1 MKQFK
6 TITITLIFL
15 FTASTVSCYAES
27 SELRKLM
34 NKVFKCEQENATQ
47 KDMASMVELAHK
59 VIEKNPKETG
69 AAYYYLGEIYA
80 RTNSEKVRD
89 YEKAMDCLQ
98 KSLHALGPKNKLRSF
113 AHYNIGL
120 LYYQGKGMEQN
131 YDSAFVHF
139 EKAQELN
146 KSLIAGYA
154 EMIEFGLG
162 TNKDPGYALTCYEEG
177 ISAGEDLYEKAYA
190 LRYVIQHM
198 INNDLN
204 EEAYKNYQMYIITR
218 SAKNDEKGSLK
229 YLKASSDAG
238 FAPAMCTYAGYLCQG
253 ELVRKKLGEAVR
265 LYNMASDDGFAPSMG
280 LYTSFVRQGELVEKN
295 LEEAVRLY
303 KVASDAGYLPAMH
316 DYVGTYKLFDNSI
329 TLEEQFKL
337 YKKSADLGFPL
348 SQYIVGDFY
357 YYGRGVKENF
367 EEAYKWYF
375 IAAKQGQKDAKRD
388 LQCIGVN
395 LSKERRNA
403 LEVEALKLPTS
414 NKESSKL
421 LAELSSI
428 PTFGNDKSNAGAQ
441 KSQTSAGG
449 ALNASFYQSQYNKY
463 SRKAERELKSP
474 EPRADYLASLQK
486 NMSSLAEQAL
496 AKGFTINRNTELEE
510 ATIDKK

>member
-6 TITITLIFL
+6 TITLTLLFL
-15 FTASTVSCYAES
+15 FTASAVSCYAES
-27 SELRKLM
+27 SELRKLI
-34 NKVFKCEQENATQ
+34 NKVNKCKQENATQ
-47 KDMASMVELAHK
+47 KDMASAIELANK

-120 LYYQGKGMEQN
+120 LYYQGKGLEQN

-204 EEAYKNYQMYIITR
+204 EEAYKNYQMYIITC
-218 SAKNDEKGSLK
+218 STKNDEKGSLK

-238 FAPAMCTYAGYLCQG
+238 FVPAMCSYAFYL
-253 ELVRKKLGEAVR
+253 
-265 LYNMASDDGFAPSMG
+265 
-280 LYTSFVRQGELVEKN
+280 RQGELVEKN
-295 LEEAVRLY
+295 LEEAVRLC
-303 KVASDAGYLPAMH
+303 KVASEAGYLPAMFN
-316 DYVGTYKLFDNSI
+316 YAYTYKLFDNSI
-329 TLEEQFKL
+329 TLEEEFKL

-348 SQYIVGDFY
+348 SQTTVGAY
-357 YYGRGVKENF
+357 YYNGWGVKANI
-367 EEAYKWYF
+367 EEAYKWNF
-375 IAAKQGQKDAKRD
+375 IAAKQGEKQAKIN
-388 LQCIGVN
+388 LQNIGVN
-395 LSKERRNA
+395 LSKEQRDA

-496 AKGFTINRNTELEE
+496 AKGFTINRNTELEQ

>member
-6 TITITLIFL
+6 TITLTLIFL
-15 FTASTVSCYAES
+15 FTASAVSCYAES
-27 SELRKLM
+27 SELRKLI
-34 NKVFKCEQENATQ
+34 NKVNKCEHENATQ
-47 KDMASMVELAHK
+47 KDMASAVELANK

-177 ISAGEDLYEKAYA
+177 ISAGEDFYEKAYA

-204 EEAYKNYQMYIITR
+204 EEAYKNYQMYIITC

-238 FAPAMCTYAGYLCQG
+238 FVPAMCSYAFYL
-253 ELVRKKLGEAVR
+253 
-265 LYNMASDDGFAPSMG
+265 
-280 LYTSFVRQGELVEKN
+280 RQGELVEKN
-295 LEEAVRLY
+295 LEEAVRLC
-303 KVASDAGYLPAMH
+303 KVASDAGYLPAMFN
-316 DYVGTYKLFDNSI
+316 YAYTYKLFDNSI
-329 TLEEQFKL
+329 TLEEEFKL

-348 SQYIVGDFY
+348 SQTTVGAY
-357 YYGRGVKENF
+357 YYNGWGVKANI
-367 EEAYKWYF
+367 EEAYKWNF
-375 IAAKQGQKDAKRD
+375 IAAKQGEKNAKIN
-388 LQCIGVN
+388 LQNIGVN
-395 LSKERRNA
+395 LSKEQRDA

-496 AKGFTINRNTELEE
+496 AKGFTINRNTELEQ

>member
-6 TITITLIFL
+6 TITLTLLFL
-15 FTASTVSCYAES
+15 FTASAVSCYAES
-27 SELRKLM
+27 SELRKLI
-34 NKVFKCEQENATQ
+34 NKVNKCKQENATQ
-47 KDMASMVELAHK
+47 KDMASAIELANK

-177 ISAGEDLYEKAYA
+177 ISAGEDFYEKAYA

-204 EEAYKNYQMYIITR
+204 EEAYKNYQMYIITC

-238 FAPAMCTYAGYLCQG
+238 FVPAMCSYASYL
-253 ELVRKKLGEAVR
+253 
-265 LYNMASDDGFAPSMG
+265 
-280 LYTSFVRQGELVEKN
+280 RQGELVEKN
-295 LEEAVRLY
+295 LEEAVRLC

-316 DYVGTYKLFDNSI
+316 NYVYTYNLFDNSI

-348 SQYIVGDFY
+348 SQTTVGAY
-357 YYGRGVKENF
+357 YYNGWGVKANI
-367 EEAYKWYF
+367 EEAYKWNF
-375 IAAKQGQKDAKRD
+375 IAAKQGEKQAKIN
-388 LQCIGVN
+388 LQNIGVN
-395 LSKERRNA
+395 LSKEQRDA

-496 AKGFTINRNTELEE
+496 AKGFTINRNTELEQ

>member
-6 TITITLIFL
+6 TITLTLLFL
-15 FTASTVSCYAES
+15 FTASAVSCYAES
-27 SELRKLM
+27 SELRKLI
-34 NKVFKCEQENATQ
+34 NKVNKCKQENATQ
-47 KDMASMVELAHK
+47 KDMASAIELANK

-204 EEAYKNYQMYIITR
+204 EEAYKNYQMYIITC
-218 SAKNDEKGSLK
+218 STKNDEKGSLK

-238 FAPAMCTYAGYLCQG
+238 FVPAMCSYAFYL
-253 ELVRKKLGEAVR
+253 
-265 LYNMASDDGFAPSMG
+265 
-280 LYTSFVRQGELVEKN
+280 RQGELVEKN
-295 LEEAVRLY
+295 LEEAVRLC
-303 KVASDAGYLPAMH
+303 KVASDAGYLPAMFN
-316 DYVGTYKLFDNSI
+316 YAYTYKLFDNSI
-329 TLEEQFKL
+329 TLEEEFKL

-348 SQYIVGDFY
+348 SQTTVGAY
-357 YYGRGVKENF
+357 YYNGWGVKANI
-367 EEAYKWYF
+367 EEAYKWNF
-375 IAAKQGQKDAKRD
+375 IAAKQGEKQAKIN
-388 LQCIGVN
+388 LQNIGVN
-395 LSKERRNA
+395 LSKEQRDT

-496 AKGFTINRNTELEE
+496 AKGFTINRNTELEQ

>member
-6 TITITLIFL
+6 TITLTLIFL
-15 FTASTVSCYAES
+15 FTASAVSCYAES
-27 SELRKLM
+27 SELRKLL
-34 NKVFKCEQENATQ
+34 NKVNKCKQENATQ
-47 KDMASMVELAHK
+47 KDMASAIELANK

-98 KSLHALGPKNKLRSF
+98 KSLHALGPKNRLRSF

-146 KSLIAGYA
+146 KTLIAGYA

-204 EEAYKNYQMYIITR
+204 EEAYKNYQMYIITC

-238 FAPAMCTYAGYLCQG
+238 FVPAMCSYAFYL
-253 ELVRKKLGEAVR
+253 
-265 LYNMASDDGFAPSMG
+265 
-280 LYTSFVRQGELVEKN
+280 RQGELVEKN
-295 LEEAVRLY
+295 LEEAVRLC
-303 KVASDAGYLPAMH
+303 KVASDAGYLPAMFN
-316 DYVGTYKLFDNSI
+316 YAYTYKLFDNSI
-329 TLEEQFKL
+329 TLEEEFKL

-348 SQYIVGDFY
+348 SQTTVGAY
-357 YYGRGVKENF
+357 YYNGWGVKANI
-367 EEAYKWYF
+367 EEAYKWNF
-375 IAAKQGQKDAKRD
+375 IAAKQGEKNAKIN
-388 LQCIGVN
+388 LQNIGVN
-395 LSKERRNA
+395 LSKEQRDA

-496 AKGFTINRNTELEE
+496 AKGFTINRNTELEQ

>member
-6 TITITLIFL
+6 TITLTLLFL
-15 FTASTVSCYAES
+15 FTASAVSCYAES
-27 SELRKLM
+27 SELRKLI
-34 NKVFKCEQENATQ
+34 NKVNKCKQENATQ
-47 KDMASMVELAHK
+47 KDMASAIELANK

-204 EEAYKNYQMYIITR
+204 EEAYKNYQMYIITC
-218 SAKNDEKGSLK
+218 STKNDEKGSLK

-238 FAPAMCTYAGYLCQG
+238 FVPAMCSYAFYL
-253 ELVRKKLGEAVR
+253 
-265 LYNMASDDGFAPSMG
+265 
-280 LYTSFVRQGELVEKN
+280 RQGELVEKN
-295 LEEAVRLY
+295 LEEAVRLC

-316 DYVGTYKLFDNSI
+316 NYVSTYKLFDNSI
-329 TLEEQFKL
+329 TLEEEFKL

-348 SQYIVGDFY
+348 SQTTVGAY
-357 YYGRGVKENF
+357 YYNGWGVKANI
-367 EEAYKWYF
+367 EEAYKWNF
-375 IAAKQGQKDAKRD
+375 IAAKQGENQAKIN
-388 LQCIGVN
+388 LQNIGVN
-395 LSKERRNA
+395 LSKEQRDA

-496 AKGFTINRNTELEE
+496 AKGFTINRNTELEQ

>member
-6 TITITLIFL
+6 TITLTLLFL
-15 FTASTVSCYAES
+15 FTASAVSCYAES
-27 SELRKLM
+27 SELRKLL
-34 NKVFKCEQENATQ
+34 NKVNKCKQENATQ
-47 KDMASMVELAHK
+47 KDMASAIELANK

-177 ISAGEDLYEKAYA
+177 ISAGEDFYEKAYA

-204 EEAYKNYQMYIITR
+204 EEAYKNYQMYIITC

-238 FAPAMCTYAGYLCQG
+238 FVPAMCSYAFYL
-253 ELVRKKLGEAVR
+253 
-265 LYNMASDDGFAPSMG
+265 
-280 LYTSFVRQGELVEKN
+280 RQGELVEKN
-295 LEEAVRLY
+295 LEEAVRLC
-303 KVASDAGYLPAMH
+303 KVASDAGYLPAMFN
-316 DYVGTYKLFDNSI
+316 YVYTYNLFDNSI

-348 SQYIVGDFY
+348 SQTTVGAY
-357 YYGRGVKENF
+357 YYNGWGVKANI
-367 EEAYKWYF
+367 EEAYKWNF
-375 IAAKQGQKDAKRD
+375 IAAKQGEKNAKIN
-388 LQCIGVN
+388 LQNIGVN
-395 LSKERRNA
+395 LSKEQRDA

-496 AKGFTINRNTELEE
+496 AKGFTINRNTELEQ

>member
-6 TITITLIFL
+6 TITLTLLFL
-15 FTASTVSCYAES
+15 FTASAVSCYAES
-27 SELRKLM
+27 SELRKLI
-34 NKVFKCEQENATQ
+34 NKVNKCKQENATQ
-47 KDMASMVELAHK
+47 KDMASAIELANK

-98 KSLHALGPKNKLRSF
+98 KSLHALGPKNRLRSF

-204 EEAYKNYQMYIITR
+204 EEAYKNYQMYIITC

-238 FAPAMCTYAGYLCQG
+238 FVPAMCSYASYL
-253 ELVRKKLGEAVR
+253 
-265 LYNMASDDGFAPSMG
+265 
-280 LYTSFVRQGELVEKN
+280 RQGELVEKN

-303 KVASDAGYLPAMH
+303 KVASDAGYLPAMFN
-316 DYVGTYKLFDNSI
+316 YVYTYNLFDNSI

-348 SQYIVGDFY
+348 SQTTVGAY
-357 YYGRGVKENF
+357 YYNGWGVKANI
-367 EEAYKWYF
+367 EEAYKWNF
-375 IAAKQGQKDAKRD
+375 IAAKQGENQAKIN
-388 LQCIGVN
+388 LQNIGVN
-395 LSKERRNA
+395 LSKEQRDT

-496 AKGFTINRNTELEE
+496 AKGFTINRNTELEQ

>member
-6 TITITLIFL
+6 TITLTLLFL
-15 FTASTVSCYAES
+15 FTASAVSCYAES
-27 SELRKLM
+27 SELRKLI
-34 NKVFKCEQENATQ
+34 NKVNKCKQENATQ
-47 KDMASMVELAHK
+47 KDMASAVELANK

-98 KSLHALGPKNKLRSF
+98 KSLHALGPKNRLRSF

-204 EEAYKNYQMYIITR
+204 EEAYKNYQMYVITC

-238 FAPAMCTYAGYLCQG
+238 FVPAMCSYAFYL
-253 ELVRKKLGEAVR
+253 
-265 LYNMASDDGFAPSMG
+265 
-280 LYTSFVRQGELVEKN
+280 RQGELVEKN

-316 DYVGTYKLFDNSI
+316 NYVYTYKLFDNSI

-348 SQYIVGDFY
+348 SQTTVGAY
-357 YYGRGVKENF
+357 YYNGWGVKANI
-367 EEAYKWYF
+367 EEAYKWNF
-375 IAAKQGQKDAKRD
+375 IAAKQGENQAKIN
-388 LQCIGVN
+388 LQNIGVN
-395 LSKERRNA
+395 LSKEQRDA

-496 AKGFTINRNTELEE
+496 AKGFTINRNTELEQ

>member
-6 TITITLIFL
+6 TITLTLLFL
-15 FTASTVSCYAES
+15 FTASAVSCYAES
-27 SELRKLM
+27 SELRKLL
-34 NKVFKCEQENATQ
+34 NKVNKCKQENATQ
-47 KDMASMVELAHK
+47 KDMASAIELANK

-204 EEAYKNYQMYIITR
+204 EEAYKNYQMYIITC
-218 SAKNDEKGSLK
+218 STKNDEKGSLK

-238 FAPAMCTYAGYLCQG
+238 FVPAMCSYAFYL
-253 ELVRKKLGEAVR
+253 
-265 LYNMASDDGFAPSMG
+265 
-280 LYTSFVRQGELVEKN
+280 RQGELVEKN
-295 LEEAVRLY
+295 LEEAVRLC
-303 KVASDAGYLPAMH
+303 KVASDAGYLPAMFN
-316 DYVGTYKLFDNSI
+316 YVYTYKLFDNSI

-348 SQYIVGDFY
+348 SQTTVGAY
-357 YYGRGVKENF
+357 YYNGWGVKANI
-367 EEAYKWYF
+367 EEAYKWNF
-375 IAAKQGQKDAKRD
+375 IAAKQGEKQAKIN
-388 LQCIGVN
+388 LQNIGVN
-395 LSKERRNA
+395 LSKEQRDA

-496 AKGFTINRNTELEE
+496 AKGFTINRNTELEQ

>member
-6 TITITLIFL
+6 TITLTLLFL
-15 FTASTVSCYAES
+15 FTASAVSCYAES
-27 SELRKLM
+27 SELRKLI
-34 NKVFKCEQENATQ
+34 NKVNKCKQENATQ
-47 KDMASMVELAHK
+47 KDMASAIELANK

-204 EEAYKNYQMYIITR
+204 EEAYKNYQMYIITC

-238 FAPAMCTYAGYLCQG
+238 FVPAMCSYASYL
-253 ELVRKKLGEAVR
+253 
-265 LYNMASDDGFAPSMG
+265 
-280 LYTSFVRQGELVEKN
+280 RQGELVEKN
-295 LEEAVRLY
+295 LEEAVRLC
-303 KVASDAGYLPAMH
+303 KVASDAGYLPAMFN
-316 DYVGTYKLFDNSI
+316 YVYTYNLFDNSI

-348 SQYIVGDFY
+348 SQTTVGAY
-357 YYGRGVKENF
+357 YYNGWGVKANI
-367 EEAYKWYF
+367 EEAYKWNF
-375 IAAKQGQKDAKRD
+375 IAAKQGEKQAKIN
-388 LQCIGVN
+388 LQNIGVN
-395 LSKERRNA
+395 LSKEQRDA

-441 KSQTSAGG
+441 KSQTSPGG
-449 ALNASFYQSQYNKY
+449 ALNASF
-463 SRKAERELKSP
+463 
-474 EPRADYLASLQK
+474 
-486 NMSSLAEQAL
+486 
-496 AKGFTINRNTELEE
+496 
-510 ATIDKK
+510 

>member
-6 TITITLIFL
+6 TITLTLLFL
-15 FTASTVSCYAES
+15 FTASAVSCYAES
-27 SELRKLM
+27 SELRKLL
-34 NKVFKCEQENATQ
+34 NKVNKCKQENATQ
-47 KDMASMVELAHK
+47 KDMASAIELANK

-204 EEAYKNYQMYIITR
+204 EEAYKNYQMYIITC

-238 FAPAMCTYAGYLCQG
+238 FVPAMCSYAFYL
-253 ELVRKKLGEAVR
+253 
-265 LYNMASDDGFAPSMG
+265 
-280 LYTSFVRQGELVEKN
+280 RQGELVEKN

-303 KVASDAGYLPAMH
+303 KVASDAGYLPAMFN
-316 DYVGTYKLFDNSI
+316 YVYTYNLFDNSI

-348 SQYIVGDFY
+348 SQTTVGAY
-357 YYGRGVKENF
+357 YYNGWGVKANI
-367 EEAYKWYF
+367 EEAYKWNF
-375 IAAKQGQKDAKRD
+375 IAAKQGEKQAKIN
-388 LQCIGVN
+388 LQNIGVN
-395 LSKERRNA
+395 LSKEQRDA

-496 AKGFTINRNTELEE
+496 AKGFTINRNTELEQ

>member
-6 TITITLIFL
+6 TITLTLLFL
-15 FTASTVSCYAES
+15 FTASAVSCYAES
-27 SELRKLM
+27 SELRKLI
-34 NKVFKCEQENATQ
+34 NKVNKCKQENATQ
-47 KDMASMVELAHK
+47 KDMASTVELANK

-204 EEAYKNYQMYIITR
+204 EEAYKNYQMYIITC

-238 FAPAMCTYAGYLCQG
+238 FVPAMCSYAFYL
-253 ELVRKKLGEAVR
+253 
-265 LYNMASDDGFAPSMG
+265 
-280 LYTSFVRQGELVEKN
+280 RQGELVEKN
-295 LEEAVRLY
+295 LEEAVRLC
-303 KVASDAGYLPAMH
+303 KVASDAGYLPAMFN
-316 DYVGTYKLFDNSI
+316 YAYTYKLFDNSI
-329 TLEEQFKL
+329 TLEEEFKL

-348 SQYIVGDFY
+348 SQTTVGAY
-357 YYGRGVKENF
+357 YYNGWGVKANI
-367 EEAYKWYF
+367 EEAYKWNF
-375 IAAKQGQKDAKRD
+375 IAAKQGEKQAKIN
-388 LQCIGVN
+388 LQNIGVN
-395 LSKERRNA
+395 LSKEQRDA

-496 AKGFTINRNTELEE
+496 AKGFTINRNTELEQ

>member
-6 TITITLIFL
+6 TITLTLLFL
-15 FTASTVSCYAES
+15 FTASAVSCYAES
-27 SELRKLM
+27 SELRKLL
-34 NKVFKCEQENATQ
+34 NKVNKCKQENATQ
-47 KDMASMVELAHK
+47 KDMASAIELANK

-162 TNKDPGYALTCYEEG
+162 TNKGPGYALTCYEEG

-204 EEAYKNYQMYIITR
+204 EEAYKNYQMYIITC
-218 SAKNDEKGSLK
+218 SAQDDEKGSLK

-238 FAPAMCTYAGYLCQG
+238 FVPAMCSYAFYL
-253 ELVRKKLGEAVR
+253 
-265 LYNMASDDGFAPSMG
+265 
-280 LYTSFVRQGELVEKN
+280 RQGELVEKN
-295 LEEAVRLY
+295 LEEAVRLC
-303 KVASDAGYLPAMH
+303 KVASDAGYLPAMFN
-316 DYVGTYKLFDNSI
+316 YVYTYNLFDNSI

-348 SQYIVGDFY
+348 SQTTVGAY
-357 YYGRGVKENF
+357 YYNGWGVKANI
-367 EEAYKWYF
+367 EEAYKWNF
-375 IAAKQGQKDAKRD
+375 IAAKQGEKQAKIN
-388 LQCIGVN
+388 LQNIGVN
-395 LSKERRNA
+395 LSKEQRDA

-496 AKGFTINRNTELEE
+496 AKGFTINRNTELEQ

>member
-6 TITITLIFL
+6 TITLTLIFL
-15 FTASTVSCYAES
+15 FTASAVSCYAES
-27 SELRKLM
+27 SELRKLI
-34 NKVFKCEQENATQ
+34 NKVNKCKQENATQ
-47 KDMASMVELAHK
+47 KDMASTVELAHK

-98 KSLHALGPKNKLRSF
+98 KSLHALGPKNRLRSF

-204 EEAYKNYQMYIITR
+204 EEAYKNYQMYIITC
-218 SAKNDEKGSLK
+218 SAQDDEKGSLK

-238 FAPAMCTYAGYLCQG
+238 FVPAMCSYAFYL
-253 ELVRKKLGEAVR
+253 
-265 LYNMASDDGFAPSMG
+265 
-280 LYTSFVRQGELVEKN
+280 RQGELVEKN

-303 KVASDAGYLPAMH
+303 KVASDAGYLPAMFN
-316 DYVGTYKLFDNSI
+316 YVYTYNLFDNSI

-348 SQYIVGDFY
+348 SQTTVGAY
-357 YYGRGVKENF
+357 YYNGWGVKANI
-367 EEAYKWYF
+367 EEAYKWNF
-375 IAAKQGQKDAKRD
+375 IAAKQGENQAKIN
-388 LQCIGVN
+388 LQNIGVN
-395 LSKERRNA
+395 LSKEQRDA

-496 AKGFTINRNTELEE
+496 AKGFTINRNTELEQ

>member
-6 TITITLIFL
+6 TITLTLLFL
-15 FTASTVSCYAES
+15 FTASAVSCYAES
-27 SELRKLM
+27 SELRKLL
-34 NKVFKCEQENATQ
+34 NKVNKCKQENATQ
-47 KDMASMVELAHK
+47 KDMASAIELANK

-177 ISAGEDLYEKAYA
+177 ISAGEDFYEKAYA

-204 EEAYKNYQMYIITR
+204 EEAYKNYQMYIITC
-218 SAKNDEKGSLK
+218 STKNDEKGSLK

-238 FAPAMCTYAGYLCQG
+238 FVPAMCSYAFYL
-253 ELVRKKLGEAVR
+253 
-265 LYNMASDDGFAPSMG
+265 
-280 LYTSFVRQGELVEKN
+280 RQGELVEKN
-295 LEEAVRLY
+295 LEEAVRLC
-303 KVASDAGYLPAMH
+303 KVASDAGYLPAMFN
-316 DYVGTYKLFDNSI
+316 YAYTYKLFDNSI
-329 TLEEQFKL
+329 TLEEEFKL

-348 SQYIVGDFY
+348 SQTTVGAY
-357 YYGRGVKENF
+357 YYNGWGVKANI
-367 EEAYKWYF
+367 EEAYKWNF
-375 IAAKQGQKDAKRD
+375 IAAKQGENQAKIN
-388 LQCIGVN
+388 LQNIGVN
-395 LSKERRNA
+395 LSKEQRDA
-403 LEVEALKLPTS
+403 LEVEALKLSTS

-441 KSQTSAGG
+441 KSPTSAGG

-496 AKGFTINRNTELEE
+496 AKGFTINRNTELEQ

>member
-6 TITITLIFL
+6 TITLTLLFL
-15 FTASTVSCYAES
+15 FTASAVSCYAES
-27 SELRKLM
+27 SELRKLI
-34 NKVFKCEQENATQ
+34 NKANKCKQENATQ
-47 KDMASMVELAHK
+47 KDMASAVELANK

-204 EEAYKNYQMYIITR
+204 EEAYKNYQMYIIPC

-238 FAPAMCTYAGYLCQG
+238 FVPAMCSYAFYL
-253 ELVRKKLGEAVR
+253 
-265 LYNMASDDGFAPSMG
+265 
-280 LYTSFVRQGELVEKN
+280 RQGELVEKN
-295 LEEAVRLY
+295 LEEAVRLC
-303 KVASDAGYLPAMH
+303 KVASDAGYLPAMFN
-316 DYVGTYKLFDNSI
+316 YVYTYKLFDNSI
-329 TLEEQFKL
+329 TLEEEFKL

-348 SQYIVGDFY
+348 SQTTVGAY
-357 YYGRGVKENF
+357 YYNGWGVKANI
-367 EEAYKWYF
+367 EEAYKWNF
-375 IAAKQGQKDAKRD
+375 IAAKQGENQAKIN
-388 LQCIGVN
+388 LQNIGVN
-395 LSKERRNA
+395 LSKEQRDA

-496 AKGFTINRNTELEE
+496 AKGFTINRNTELEQ

>member
-6 TITITLIFL
+6 TITLTLLFL
-15 FTASTVSCYAES
+15 FTASAVSCYAES
-27 SELRKLM
+27 SELRKLI
-34 NKVFKCEQENATQ
+34 NKANKCKQENATQ
-47 KDMASMVELAHK
+47 KDMASAIELANK

-120 LYYQGKGMEQN
+120 LYYQGKGLEQN

-146 KSLIAGYA
+146 KSLIGGYA

-177 ISAGEDLYEKAYA
+177 ISAGEDLYGKAYG

-204 EEAYKNYQMYIITR
+204 EEAYKNYQMYIITC

-238 FAPAMCTYAGYLCQG
+238 FVPAMCSYAFYL
-253 ELVRKKLGEAVR
+253 
-265 LYNMASDDGFAPSMG
+265 
-280 LYTSFVRQGELVEKN
+280 RQGELVEKN

-303 KVASDAGYLPAMH
+303 KVASDAGYLPAMFN
-316 DYVGTYKLFDNSI
+316 YAYTYKLFDNSI
-329 TLEEQFKL
+329 TLEEEFKL

-348 SQYIVGDFY
+348 SQTTVGAY
-357 YYGRGVKENF
+357 YYNGWGVKANI
-367 EEAYKWYF
+367 EEAYKWNF
-375 IAAKQGQKDAKRD
+375 IAAKQGEKNAKIN
-388 LQCIGVN
+388 LQNIGVN
-395 LSKERRNA
+395 LSKEQRDA

-441 KSQTSAGG
+441 KSPTSAGG

-496 AKGFTINRNTELEE
+496 AKGFTINRNTELEQ

>member
-6 TITITLIFL
+6 TITLTLLFL
-15 FTASTVSCYAES
+15 FTASAVSCYAES
-27 SELRKLM
+27 SELRKLI
-34 NKVFKCEQENATQ
+34 NKANKCKQENATQ
-47 KDMASMVELAHK
+47 KDMASAVELANK

-177 ISAGEDLYEKAYA
+177 ISAGEDFYEKAYA

-204 EEAYKNYQMYIITR
+204 EEAYKNYQMYIITC

-238 FAPAMCTYAGYLCQG
+238 FVPAMCSYAFYL
-253 ELVRKKLGEAVR
+253 
-265 LYNMASDDGFAPSMG
+265 
-280 LYTSFVRQGELVEKN
+280 RQGELVEKN
-295 LEEAVRLY
+295 LEEAVRLC
-303 KVASDAGYLPAMH
+303 KVASDAGYLPAMFN
-316 DYVGTYKLFDNSI
+316 YAYTYKLFDNSI
-329 TLEEQFKL
+329 TLEEEFKL

-348 SQYIVGDFY
+348 SQTTVGAY
-357 YYGRGVKENF
+357 YYNGWGVKANI
-367 EEAYKWYF
+367 EEAYKWNF
-375 IAAKQGQKDAKRD
+375 IAAKQGEKNAKIN
-388 LQCIGVN
+388 LQNIGVN
-395 LSKERRNA
+395 LSKEQRDA

-496 AKGFTINRNTELEE
+496 AKGFTINRNTELEQ

>member
-6 TITITLIFL
+6 TITLTLLFL
-15 FTASTVSCYAES
+15 FTASAVSCYAES
-27 SELRKLM
+27 SELRKLI
-34 NKVFKCEQENATQ
+34 NKVNKCKQENATQ
-47 KDMASMVELAHK
+47 KDMASAIELANK

-204 EEAYKNYQMYIITR
+204 EEAYKNYQMYIITC
-218 SAKNDEKGSLK
+218 STKNDEKGSLK

-238 FAPAMCTYAGYLCQG
+238 FVPAMCSYASYL
-253 ELVRKKLGEAVR
+253 R
-265 LYNMASDDGFAPSMG
+265 DGK
-280 LYTSFVRQGELVEKN
+280 LVEKN
-295 LEEAVRLY
+295 LEEAVRLC
-303 KVASDAGYLPAMH
+303 KVASDAGYLPAMFN
-316 DYVGTYKLFDNSI
+316 YAYTYKLFDNSI
-329 TLEEQFKL
+329 TLEEEFKL

-348 SQYIVGDFY
+348 SQTTVGAY
-357 YYGRGVKENF
+357 YYNGWGVKANI
-367 EEAYKWYF
+367 EEAYKWNF
-375 IAAKQGQKDAKRD
+375 IAAKQGEKNAKGN
-388 LQCIGVN
+388 LQNIGVN
-395 LSKERRNA
+395 LSKEQRDT

-496 AKGFTINRNTELEE
+496 AKGFTINRNTELEQ

>member
-6 TITITLIFL
+6 TITLTLIFL
-15 FTASTVSCYAES
+15 FTASAVSCYAES
-27 SELRKLM
+27 SELRKLI
-34 NKVFKCEQENATQ
+34 NKVNKCKQENATQ
-47 KDMASMVELAHK
+47 KDMASAVELANK

-120 LYYQGKGMEQN
+120 LYYQGKGLEQN

-204 EEAYKNYQMYIITR
+204 EEAYKNYQMYIITC
-218 SAKNDEKGSLK
+218 STKNDEKGSLK

-238 FAPAMCTYAGYLCQG
+238 FVPAMCSYAFYL
-253 ELVRKKLGEAVR
+253 
-265 LYNMASDDGFAPSMG
+265 
-280 LYTSFVRQGELVEKN
+280 RQGELVEKN
-295 LEEAVRLY
+295 LEEAVRLC
-303 KVASDAGYLPAMH
+303 KVASDAGYLPAMFN
-316 DYVGTYKLFDNSI
+316 YAYTYKLFDNSI
-329 TLEEQFKL
+329 TLEEEFKL

-348 SQYIVGDFY
+348 SQTTVGAY
-357 YYGRGVKENF
+357 YYNGWGVKANI
-367 EEAYKWYF
+367 EEAYKWNF
-375 IAAKQGQKDAKRD
+375 IAAKQGEKQAKIN
-388 LQCIGVN
+388 LQNIGVN
-395 LSKERRNA
+395 LSKEQRDA

-496 AKGFTINRNTELEE
+496 AKGFTINRNTELEQ

>member
-6 TITITLIFL
+6 TITLTLLFL
-15 FTASTVSCYAES
+15 FTASAVSCYAES
-27 SELRKLM
+27 SELRKLL
-34 NKVFKCEQENATQ
+34 NKVNKCKQENATQ
-47 KDMASMVELAHK
+47 KDMASAIELANK

-204 EEAYKNYQMYIITR
+204 EEAYKNYQMYIITC
-218 SAKNDEKGSLK
+218 STKNDEKGSLK

-238 FAPAMCTYAGYLCQG
+238 FVPAMCSYAFYL
-253 ELVRKKLGEAVR
+253 
-265 LYNMASDDGFAPSMG
+265 
-280 LYTSFVRQGELVEKN
+280 RQGELVEKN
-295 LEEAVRLY
+295 LEEAVRLC
-303 KVASDAGYLPAMH
+303 KVASDAGYLPAMFN
-316 DYVGTYKLFDNSI
+316 YAYTYKLFDNSI
-329 TLEEQFKL
+329 TLEEEFKL

-348 SQYIVGDFY
+348 SQTTVGAY
-357 YYGRGVKENF
+357 YYNGWGVKANI
-367 EEAYKWYF
+367 EEAYKWNF
-375 IAAKQGQKDAKRD
+375 IAAKQGEKQAKIN
-388 LQCIGVN
+388 LQNIGVN
-395 LSKERRNA
+395 LSKEQRDA

-496 AKGFTINRNTELEE
+496 AKGFTINRNTELEQ

>member
-6 TITITLIFL
+6 TITLTLLFL
-15 FTASTVSCYAES
+15 FTASAVSCYAES
-27 SELRKLM
+27 SELRKLL
-34 NKVFKCEQENATQ
+34 NKVNKCKQENATQ
-47 KDMASMVELAHK
+47 KDMASAIELANK

-177 ISAGEDLYEKAYA
+177 ISAGEDFYEKAYA

-204 EEAYKNYQMYIITR
+204 EEAYKNYQMYIITC
-218 SAKNDEKGSLK
+218 SAKNDHKGSLK

-238 FAPAMCTYAGYLCQG
+238 FVPAMCSYAFYL
-253 ELVRKKLGEAVR
+253 
-265 LYNMASDDGFAPSMG
+265 
-280 LYTSFVRQGELVEKN
+280 RQGELVEKN
-295 LEEAVRLY
+295 LEEAVRLC
-303 KVASDAGYLPAMH
+303 KVASDAGYLPAMFN
-316 DYVGTYKLFDNSI
+316 YAYTYKLFDNSI
-329 TLEEQFKL
+329 TLEEEFKL

-348 SQYIVGDFY
+348 SQTTVGAY
-357 YYGRGVKENF
+357 YYNGWGVKANI
-367 EEAYKWYF
+367 EEAYKWNF
-375 IAAKQGQKDAKRD
+375 IAAKQGEKNAKIN
-388 LQCIGVN
+388 LQNIGVN
-395 LSKERRNA
+395 LSKEQRDA

-496 AKGFTINRNTELEE
+496 AKGFTINRNTELEQ

>member
-6 TITITLIFL
+6 TITLTLLFL
-15 FTASTVSCYAES
+15 FTASAVSCYAES
-27 SELRKLM
+27 SELRKLL
-34 NKVFKCEQENATQ
+34 NKVNKCKQENATQ
-47 KDMASMVELAHK
+47 KDMASAIELANK

-146 KSLIAGYA
+146 KSLIGGYA

-204 EEAYKNYQMYIITR
+204 EEAYKNYQMYVITC

-238 FAPAMCTYAGYLCQG
+238 FVPAMCAYASYL
-253 ELVRKKLGEAVR
+253 R
-265 LYNMASDDGFAPSMG
+265 DGK
-280 LYTSFVRQGELVEKN
+280 LVEKN
-295 LEEAVRLY
+295 LEEAVRLC
-303 KVASDAGYLPAMH
+303 KVASDAGYLPAMFN
-316 DYVGTYKLFDNSI
+316 YAYTYKLFDNSI
-329 TLEEQFKL
+329 TLEEEFKL

-348 SQYIVGDFY
+348 SQTTVGAY
-357 YYGRGVKENF
+357 YYNGWGVKANI
-367 EEAYKWYF
+367 EEAYKWNF
-375 IAAKQGQKDAKRD
+375 IAAKQGEKQAKIN
-388 LQCIGVN
+388 LQNIGVN
-395 LSKERRNA
+395 LSKEQRDA

-496 AKGFTINRNTELEE
+496 AKGFTINRNTELEQ

>member
-6 TITITLIFL
+6 TITLTLLFL
-15 FTASTVSCYAES
+15 FTASAVSCYAES
-27 SELRKLM
+27 SELRKLI
-34 NKVFKCEQENATQ
+34 NKVNKCEQENATQ
-47 KDMASMVELAHK
+47 KDMASAVELANK

-177 ISAGEDLYEKAYA
+177 ISAGEDFYEKAYA

-204 EEAYKNYQMYIITR
+204 EEAYKNYQMYIITC

-238 FAPAMCTYAGYLCQG
+238 FVPAMCSYASYL
-253 ELVRKKLGEAVR
+253 
-265 LYNMASDDGFAPSMG
+265 
-280 LYTSFVRQGELVEKN
+280 RQGELVEKN
-295 LEEAVRLY
+295 LEEAVRLC
-303 KVASDAGYLPAMH
+303 KVASDAGYLPAMFN
-316 DYVGTYKLFDNSI
+316 YAYTYKLFDNSI
-329 TLEEQFKL
+329 TLEEEFKL

-348 SQYIVGDFY
+348 SQTTVGAY
-357 YYGRGVKENF
+357 YYNGWGVKANI
-367 EEAYKWYF
+367 EEAYKWNF
-375 IAAKQGQKDAKRD
+375 IAAKQGEKQAKIN
-388 LQCIGVN
+388 LQNIGVN
-395 LSKERRNA
+395 LSKEQRDT

-496 AKGFTINRNTELEE
+496 AKGFTINRNTELEQ

>member
-6 TITITLIFL
+6 TITLTLLFL
-15 FTASTVSCYAES
+15 FTASAVSCYAES
-27 SELRKLM
+27 SELRKLI
-34 NKVFKCEQENATQ
+34 NKVNKCKQENATQ
-47 KDMASMVELAHK
+47 KDMASTVELAHK

-177 ISAGEDLYEKAYA
+177 ISAGEDFYEKAYA

-204 EEAYKNYQMYIITR
+204 EEAYKNYQMYIITC

-238 FAPAMCTYAGYLCQG
+238 FVPAMCSYASYL
-253 ELVRKKLGEAVR
+253 
-265 LYNMASDDGFAPSMG
+265 
-280 LYTSFVRQGELVEKN
+280 RQGELVEKN
-295 LEEAVRLY
+295 LEEAVRLC
-303 KVASDAGYLPAMH
+303 KVASDAGYLPAMFN
-316 DYVGTYKLFDNSI
+316 YVYTYKLFDNSI

-348 SQYIVGDFY
+348 SQTTVGAY
-357 YYGRGVKENF
+357 YYNGWGVKANI
-367 EEAYKWYF
+367 EEAYKWNF
-375 IAAKQGQKDAKRD
+375 IAAKQGEKQAKIN
-388 LQCIGVN
+388 LQNIGVN
-395 LSKERRNA
+395 LSKEQRDT

-428 PTFGNDKSNAGAQ
+428 PTFGNDKSNTGAQ

-496 AKGFTINRNTELEE
+496 AKGFTINRNTELEQ

>member
-6 TITITLIFL
+6 TITLTLLFL
-15 FTASTVSCYAES
+15 FTASAVSCYAES
-27 SELRKLM
+27 SELRKLI
-34 NKVFKCEQENATQ
+34 NKVNKCKQENATQ
-47 KDMASMVELAHK
+47 KDMASAVELANK

-146 KSLIAGYA
+146 KSLIGGYA

-177 ISAGEDLYEKAYA
+177 ISAGEDFYEKAYA

-204 EEAYKNYQMYIITR
+204 EEAYKNYQMYIITC
-218 SAKNDEKGSLK
+218 SAKNDHKGSLK

-238 FAPAMCTYAGYLCQG
+238 FVPAMCSYAFYL
-253 ELVRKKLGEAVR
+253 
-265 LYNMASDDGFAPSMG
+265 
-280 LYTSFVRQGELVEKN
+280 RQGELVEKN
-295 LEEAVRLY
+295 LEEAVRLC
-303 KVASDAGYLPAMH
+303 KVASDAGYLPAMFN
-316 DYVGTYKLFDNSI
+316 YVYTYKLFDNSI
-329 TLEEQFKL
+329 TLEEEFKL

-348 SQYIVGDFY
+348 SQTTVGAY
-357 YYGRGVKENF
+357 YYNGWGVKANI
-367 EEAYKWYF
+367 EEAYKWNF
-375 IAAKQGQKDAKRD
+375 IAAKQGEKNAKIN
-388 LQCIGVN
+388 LQNIGVN
-395 LSKERRNA
+395 LSKEQRDA

-496 AKGFTINRNTELEE
+496 AKGFTINRNTELEQ

>member
-6 TITITLIFL
+6 TITLTLLFL
-15 FTASTVSCYAES
+15 FTASAVSCYAES
-27 SELRKLM
+27 SELRKLI
-34 NKVFKCEQENATQ
+34 NKVNKCKQENATQ
-47 KDMASMVELAHK
+47 KDMASAIELANK
-59 VIEKNPKETG
+59 VIEKNPIETG

-146 KSLIAGYA
+146 KTLIAGYA

-204 EEAYKNYQMYIITR
+204 EEAYKNYQMYIITC

-238 FAPAMCTYAGYLCQG
+238 FVPAMCSYAFYL
-253 ELVRKKLGEAVR
+253 
-265 LYNMASDDGFAPSMG
+265 
-280 LYTSFVRQGELVEKN
+280 RQGELVEKN

-303 KVASDAGYLPAMH
+303 KVASDAGYLPAMFN
-316 DYVGTYKLFDNSI
+316 YVYTYNLFDNSI

-348 SQYIVGDFY
+348 SQTTVGAY
-357 YYGRGVKENF
+357 YYNGWGVKANI
-367 EEAYKWYF
+367 EEAYKWNF
-375 IAAKQGQKDAKRD
+375 IAAKQGENQAKIN
-388 LQCIGVN
+388 LQNIGVN
-395 LSKERRNA
+395 LSKEQRDA

-496 AKGFTINRNTELEE
+496 AKGFTINRNTELEQ

>member
-6 TITITLIFL
+6 TITLTLIFL
-15 FTASTVSCYAES
+15 FTASAVSCYAES
-27 SELRKLM
+27 SELRKLL
-34 NKVFKCEQENATQ
+34 NKVNKCKQENATQ
-47 KDMASMVELAHK
+47 KDMASAIELANK

-204 EEAYKNYQMYIITR
+204 EEAYKNYQMYIITC
-218 SAKNDEKGSLK
+218 SAQDDEKGSLK

-238 FAPAMCTYAGYLCQG
+238 FVPAMCSYAFYL
-253 ELVRKKLGEAVR
+253 
-265 LYNMASDDGFAPSMG
+265 
-280 LYTSFVRQGELVEKN
+280 RQGELVEKN

-303 KVASDAGYLPAMH
+303 KVASDAGYLPAMFN
-316 DYVGTYKLFDNSI
+316 YVYTYNLFDNSI

-348 SQYIVGDFY
+348 SQTTVGAY
-357 YYGRGVKENF
+357 YYNGWGVKANI
-367 EEAYKWYF
+367 EEAYKWNF
-375 IAAKQGQKDAKRD
+375 IAAKQGENQAKIN
-388 LQCIGVN
+388 LQNIGVN
-395 LSKERRNA
+395 LSKEQRDA

-496 AKGFTINRNTELEE
+496 AKGFTINRNTELEQ

>member
-6 TITITLIFL
+6 TITLTLLFL
-15 FTASTVSCYAES
+15 FTASAVSCYAES
-27 SELRKLM
+27 SELRKLL
-34 NKVFKCEQENATQ
+34 NKVNKCKQENATQ
-47 KDMASMVELAHK
+47 KDMASAIELANK

-98 KSLHALGPKNKLRSF
+98 KSLHALGPQNKLRSF

-177 ISAGEDLYEKAYA
+177 ISAGEDFYEKAYA

-204 EEAYKNYQMYIITR
+204 EEAYKNYQMYIITC

-238 FAPAMCTYAGYLCQG
+238 FVPAMCSYAFYL
-253 ELVRKKLGEAVR
+253 
-265 LYNMASDDGFAPSMG
+265 
-280 LYTSFVRQGELVEKN
+280 RQGELVEKN

-303 KVASDAGYLPAMH
+303 KVASDAGYLPAMFN
-316 DYVGTYKLFDNSI
+316 YVYTYNLFDNSI
-329 TLEEQFKL
+329 TLEEEFKL

-348 SQYIVGDFY
+348 SQTTVGAY
-357 YYGRGVKENF
+357 YYNGWGVKANI
-367 EEAYKWYF
+367 EEAYKWNF
-375 IAAKQGQKDAKRD
+375 IAAKQGEKNAKIN
-388 LQCIGVN
+388 LQNIGVN
-395 LSKERRNA
+395 LSKEQRDA

-496 AKGFTINRNTELEE
+496 AKGFTINRNTELEQ

>member
-6 TITITLIFL
+6 TITLTLIFL
-15 FTASTVSCYAES
+15 FTASAVSCYAES
-27 SELRKLM
+27 SELRKLI
-34 NKVFKCEQENATQ
+34 NKANKCKQENATQ
-47 KDMASMVELAHK
+47 KDMASAVELANK

-204 EEAYKNYQMYIITR
+204 EEAYKNYQMYIITC

-238 FAPAMCTYAGYLCQG
+238 FVPAMCSYAFYL
-253 ELVRKKLGEAVR
+253 
-265 LYNMASDDGFAPSMG
+265 
-280 LYTSFVRQGELVEKN
+280 RQGELVEKN
-295 LEEAVRLY
+295 LEEAVRLC
-303 KVASDAGYLPAMH
+303 KVASDAGYLPAMFN
-316 DYVGTYKLFDNSI
+316 YAYTYKLFDNSI
-329 TLEEQFKL
+329 TLEEEFKL

-348 SQYIVGDFY
+348 SQTTVGAY
-357 YYGRGVKENF
+357 YYNGWGVKANI
-367 EEAYKWYF
+367 EEAYKWNF
-375 IAAKQGQKDAKRD
+375 IAAKQGEKNAKKN
-388 LQCIGVN
+388 LQNIGVN
-395 LSKERRNA
+395 LSKEQRDA

-496 AKGFTINRNTELEE
+496 AKGFTINRNTELEQ

>member
-6 TITITLIFL
+6 TITLTLLFL
-15 FTASTVSCYAES
+15 FTASAVSCYAES
-27 SELRKLM
+27 SELRKLL
-34 NKVFKCEQENATQ
+34 NKVNKCKQENATQ
-47 KDMASMVELAHK
+47 KDMASAIELANK

-177 ISAGEDLYEKAYA
+177 ISAGEDFYEKAYA

-204 EEAYKNYQMYIITR
+204 EEAYKNYQMYIITC

-238 FAPAMCTYAGYLCQG
+238 FVPAMCSYAFYL
-253 ELVRKKLGEAVR
+253 
-265 LYNMASDDGFAPSMG
+265 
-280 LYTSFVRQGELVEKN
+280 RQGELVEKN
-295 LEEAVRLY
+295 LEEAVRLC
-303 KVASDAGYLPAMH
+303 KVASDAGYLPAMFN
-316 DYVGTYKLFDNSI
+316 YAYTYKLFDNSI
-329 TLEEQFKL
+329 TLEEEFKL

-348 SQYIVGDFY
+348 SQTTVGAY
-357 YYGRGVKENF
+357 YYNGWGVKANI
-367 EEAYKWYF
+367 EEAYKWNF
-375 IAAKQGQKDAKRD
+375 IAAKQGEKNAKIN
-388 LQCIGVN
+388 LQNIGVN
-395 LSKERRNA
+395 LSKEQRDA

-496 AKGFTINRNTELEE
+496 AKGFTINRNTELEQ

>member
-6 TITITLIFL
+6 TITLTLLFL
-15 FTASTVSCYAES
+15 FTASAVSCYAES
-27 SELRKLM
+27 SELRKLL
-34 NKVFKCEQENATQ
+34 NKVNKCKQENATQ
-47 KDMASMVELAHK
+47 KDMASAIELANK

-204 EEAYKNYQMYIITR
+204 EEAYKNYQMYIITC

-238 FAPAMCTYAGYLCQG
+238 FVPAMCSYAFYL
-253 ELVRKKLGEAVR
+253 
-265 LYNMASDDGFAPSMG
+265 
-280 LYTSFVRQGELVEKN
+280 RQGELVEKN
-295 LEEAVRLY
+295 LEEAVRLC
-303 KVASDAGYLPAMH
+303 KVASDAGYLPAMFN
-316 DYVGTYKLFDNSI
+316 YAYTYKLFDNSI
-329 TLEEQFKL
+329 TLEEEFKL

-348 SQYIVGDFY
+348 SQTTVGAY
-357 YYGRGVKENF
+357 YYNGWGVKANI
-367 EEAYKWYF
+367 EEAYKWNF
-375 IAAKQGQKDAKRD
+375 IAAKQGEKQAKIN
-388 LQCIGVN
+388 LQNIGVN
-395 LSKERRNA
+395 LSKEQRDA

-496 AKGFTINRNTELEE
+496 AKGFTINRNTELEQ

>member
-6 TITITLIFL
+6 TITLTLLFL
-15 FTASTVSCYAES
+15 FTASAVSCYAES
-27 SELRKLM
+27 NELRKLI
-34 NKVFKCEQENATQ
+34 NKVNKCKQEKATQ
-47 KDMASMVELAHK
+47 KDMASTVELAHK

-120 LYYQGKGMEQN
+120 LYYQGKGLEQN
-131 YDSAFVHF
+131 FDSAFVHF

-146 KSLIAGYA
+146 KSLIGGYA

-177 ISAGEDLYEKAYA
+177 ISAGEDLYEKAYT

-204 EEAYKNYQMYIITR
+204 EEAYKNYQMYIITC

-238 FAPAMCTYAGYLCQG
+238 FVPAMCSYASYL
-253 ELVRKKLGEAVR
+253 R
-265 LYNMASDDGFAPSMG
+265 DGK
-280 LYTSFVRQGELVEKN
+280 LVEKN
-295 LEEAVRLY
+295 LEEAVRLC

-316 DYVGTYKLFDNSI
+316 NYVYTYKLFDNSM

-337 YKKSADLGFPL
+337 YKKSADLGFPM
-348 SQYIVGDFY
+348 SQTAVATY
-357 YYGRGVKENF
+357 YLCGWGVEENL
-367 EEAYKWYF
+367 EEAYKWNF
-375 IAAKQGQKDAKRD
+375 IAAKQGEKNAKINLQKF
-388 LQCIGVN
+388 GVN
-395 LSKERRNA
+395 LSKERRDS

-414 NKESSKL
+414 NGESSKL

-428 PTFGNDKSNAGAQ
+428 PTFGNDKSNTGAQ
-441 KSQTSAGG
+441 KSQSSAGG

-496 AKGFTINRNTELEE
+496 AKGFTINRNTELEQ

>member
-6 TITITLIFL
+6 TITLTLLFL
-15 FTASTVSCYAES
+15 FTASAVSCYAES
-27 SELRKLM
+27 SELRKLI
-34 NKVFKCEQENATQ
+34 NKVNKCKQENATQ
-47 KDMASMVELAHK
+47 KDMASAVELANK

-177 ISAGEDLYEKAYA
+177 ISAGEDFYEKAYA

-204 EEAYKNYQMYIITR
+204 EEAYKNYQMYIITC

-238 FAPAMCTYAGYLCQG
+238 FVPAMCSYASYL
-253 ELVRKKLGEAVR
+253 
-265 LYNMASDDGFAPSMG
+265 
-280 LYTSFVRQGELVEKN
+280 RQGELVEKN
-295 LEEAVRLY
+295 LEEAVRLC

-316 DYVGTYKLFDNSI
+316 NYVSTYKLFDNSI
-329 TLEEQFKL
+329 TLEEEFKL

-348 SQYIVGDFY
+348 SQTTVGAY
-357 YYGRGVKENF
+357 YYNGWGVKANI
-367 EEAYKWYF
+367 EEAYKWNF
-375 IAAKQGQKDAKRD
+375 IAAKQGEKNAKIN
-388 LQCIGVN
+388 LQNIGVN
-395 LSKERRNA
+395 LSKEQRDT

-428 PTFGNDKSNAGAQ
+428 PTFGNDKSNTGAQ

-496 AKGFTINRNTELEE
+496 AKGFTINRNTELEQ

>member
-6 TITITLIFL
+6 TITLTLLFL
-15 FTASTVSCYAES
+15 FTASAVSCYAES
-27 SELRKLM
+27 SELRKLI
-34 NKVFKCEQENATQ
+34 NKVNKCKQENATQ
-47 KDMASMVELAHK
+47 KDMASAVELANK

-177 ISAGEDLYEKAYA
+177 ISAGEDLYGKAYG

-204 EEAYKNYQMYIITR
+204 EEAYKNYQMYIITC

-238 FAPAMCTYAGYLCQG
+238 FVPAMCSYAFYL
-253 ELVRKKLGEAVR
+253 
-265 LYNMASDDGFAPSMG
+265 
-280 LYTSFVRQGELVEKN
+280 RQGELVEKN
-295 LEEAVRLY
+295 LEEAVRLC
-303 KVASDAGYLPAMH
+303 KVASDAGYLPAMFN
-316 DYVGTYKLFDNSI
+316 YAYTYKLFDNSI
-329 TLEEQFKL
+329 TLEEEFKL

-348 SQYIVGDFY
+348 SQTTVGAY
-357 YYGRGVKENF
+357 YYNGWGVKANI
-367 EEAYKWYF
+367 EEAYKWNF
-375 IAAKQGQKDAKRD
+375 IAAKQGEKNAKIN
-388 LQCIGVN
+388 LQNIGVN
-395 LSKERRNA
+395 LSKEQRDA

-496 AKGFTINRNTELEE
+496 AKGFTINRNTELEQ

>member
-6 TITITLIFL
+6 TITLTLLFL
-15 FTASTVSCYAES
+15 FTASAVSCYAES
-27 SELRKLM
+27 SELRKLI
-34 NKVFKCEQENATQ
+34 NKVNKCKQENATQ
-47 KDMASMVELAHK
+47 KDMASAIELANK

-177 ISAGEDLYEKAYA
+177 ISAGEDFYEKAYA

-204 EEAYKNYQMYIITR
+204 EEAYKNYQMYIITC

-238 FAPAMCTYAGYLCQG
+238 FVPAMCSYAFYL
-253 ELVRKKLGEAVR
+253 
-265 LYNMASDDGFAPSMG
+265 
-280 LYTSFVRQGELVEKN
+280 RQGELVEKN
-295 LEEAVRLY
+295 LEEAVRLC
-303 KVASDAGYLPAMH
+303 KVASDAGYLPAMFN
-316 DYVGTYKLFDNSI
+316 YVYTYNLFDNSI

-348 SQYIVGDFY
+348 SQTTVGAY
-357 YYGRGVKENF
+357 YYNGWGVKANI
-367 EEAYKWYF
+367 EEAYKWNF
-375 IAAKQGQKDAKRD
+375 IAAKQGEKQAKIN
-388 LQCIGVN
+388 LQNIGVN
-395 LSKERRNA
+395 LSKEQRDA

-496 AKGFTINRNTELEE
+496 AKGFTINRNTELEQ

>member
-6 TITITLIFL
+6 TITLTLLFL
-15 FTASTVSCYAES
+15 FTASAVSCYAES
-27 SELRKLM
+27 SELRKLI
-34 NKVFKCEQENATQ
+34 NKVNKCKQENATQ
-47 KDMASMVELAHK
+47 KDMASTVELAHK

-98 KSLHALGPKNKLRSF
+98 KSLHALGPKNRLRSF

-177 ISAGEDLYEKAYA
+177 ISAGEDFYEKAYA

-204 EEAYKNYQMYIITR
+204 EEAYKNYQMYIITC

-238 FAPAMCTYAGYLCQG
+238 FVPAMCSYAAYL
-253 ELVRKKLGEAVR
+253 
-265 LYNMASDDGFAPSMG
+265 
-280 LYTSFVRQGELVEKN
+280 RQGELVEKN
-295 LEEAVRLY
+295 LEEAVRLC

-316 DYVGTYKLFDNSI
+316 NYVSTYKLFDNSI
-329 TLEEQFKL
+329 TLEEEFKL

-348 SQYIVGDFY
+348 SQTTVGAY
-357 YYGRGVKENF
+357 YYNGWGVKANI
-367 EEAYKWYF
+367 EEAYKWNF
-375 IAAKQGQKDAKRD
+375 IAAKQGEKNAKIN
-388 LQCIGVN
+388 LQNIGVN
-395 LSKERRNA
+395 LSKEQRDT

-496 AKGFTINRNTELEE
+496 AKGFTINRNTELEQ

>member
-6 TITITLIFL
+6 TITLTLLFL
-15 FTASTVSCYAES
+15 FTASAVSCYAES
-27 SELRKLM
+27 SELRKLI
-34 NKVFKCEQENATQ
+34 NKVNKCKQENATL
-47 KDMASMVELAHK
+47 KDMASTVELAHK

-98 KSLHALGPKNKLRSF
+98 KSLHALGPKNRLRSF

-120 LYYQGKGMEQN
+120 LYYQGKGLEQN

-177 ISAGEDLYEKAYA
+177 ISAGEDLYGKAYG

-204 EEAYKNYQMYIITR
+204 EEAYKNYQMYIITC
-218 SAKNDEKGSLK
+218 SAKNDAKGSLK

-238 FAPAMCTYAGYLCQG
+238 FVPAMCDYADYL
-253 ELVRKKLGEAVR
+253 R
-265 LYNMASDDGFAPSMG
+265 DGK
-280 LYTSFVRQGELVEKN
+280 LVEKN

-316 DYVGTYKLFDNSI
+316 NYVYTYKLFNNSI
-329 TLEEQFKL
+329 TLEEEFKL

-348 SQYIVGDFY
+348 SQTTVGAY
-357 YYGRGVKENF
+357 YYNGWGVKENL
-367 EEAYKWYF
+367 EEAYKWNF
-375 IAAKQGQKDAKRD
+375 IAAKQGENQAKRN
-388 LQCIGVN
+388 LQSIGIN
-395 LSKERRNA
+395 LSKEQRDA

-414 NKESSKL
+414 NGESSKL

-496 AKGFTINRNTELEE
+496 AKGFTINRNTELEQ